1 MESHHGKTSAIEQVD
16 DRGDGT
22 TSNSPV
28 GEYAAPEVVGM
39 STADEI
45 EEGNKGWF
53 AYIKTRNFWI
63 VLLLG
68 YIITHRDFCC

>member
-1 MESHHGKTSAIEQVD
+1 MEAHNCKTSAMEQIAPID
-16 DRGDGT
+16 DSKDVST
-22 TSNSPV
+22 FDSSPN
-28 GEYAAPEVVGM
+28 GHASPEVEDM
-39 STADEI
+39 SAADEI

-68 YIITHRDFCC
+68 